1 MRKPR
6 AAGPGLV
13 EQNLS
18 LVYGG
23 GKVGL
28 MGVIADE
35 VLQAGGEVTGVI
47 PTALVER
54 EVGIPA

>member
-1 MRKPR
+1 MGKSETHADTAR
-6 AAGPGLV
+6 ALAREMV
-13 EQNLS
+13 HDNIS

-35 VLQAGGEVTGVI
+35 MLRLG
-47 PTALVER
+47 
-54 EVGIPA
+54 

>member
-1 MRKPR
+1 
-6 AAGPGLV
+6 V

-35 VLQAGGEVTGVI
+35 VLRSA
-47 PTALVER
+47 AK
-54 EVGIPA
+54 